1 MSEAQVRKELAEE
14 EGTRLEQGGIAIHS
28 TSASA
33 FLVMGLELE
42 DNQYVCYI
50 VLSLYWLTISL
61 QMSTAYIDQVR
72 LHHLSGSLTS

>member
-1 MSEAQVRKELAEE
+1 LSEAQVWKELAEE

-42 DNQYVCYI
+42 DNQYVYYMF
-50 VLSLYWLTISL
+50 LSHYWLTISL
-61 QMSTAYIDQVR
+61 QTSTAYIEVR